1 MHSNP
6 SQKTKLAVPIKHLQE
21 TGIHSVKAAGDQQ
34 LKPWAKSLTPAESC
48 VYMVMQR
55 ELKNPVMH

>member
-34 LKPWAKSLTPAESC
+34 LKPWAESLTPAESC
-48 VYMVMQR
+48 VYMVNA
-55 ELKNPVMH
+55 KGT